1 MKPPARPKPAPP
13 EALVMTRLRRLE
25 ADVAH
30 LQDFCIKL
38 SSRVLRLELAVSLI
52 TPEARAMVFP
62 ENEPDVEPSHVT
74 NSANAEVN
82 ARK

>member
-1 MKPPARPKPAPP
+1 MKPPAKPKPAPP

-25 ADVAH
+25 ADVAN

-38 SSRVLRLELAVSLI
+38 SSRVLRVELAVSLI

-62 ENEPDVEPSHVT
+62 ENDPDGEPTHVT
-74 NSANAEVN
+74 GGANAEVN
-82 ARK
+82 AAK

>member
-1 MKPPARPKPAPP
+1 
-13 EALVMTRLRRLE
+13 MTRLRRLE
-25 ADVAH
+25 ADVAN

-62 ENEPDVEPSHVT
+62 ETDPDGEPIHVT
-74 NSANAEVN
+74 GGGNA
-82 ARK
+82 